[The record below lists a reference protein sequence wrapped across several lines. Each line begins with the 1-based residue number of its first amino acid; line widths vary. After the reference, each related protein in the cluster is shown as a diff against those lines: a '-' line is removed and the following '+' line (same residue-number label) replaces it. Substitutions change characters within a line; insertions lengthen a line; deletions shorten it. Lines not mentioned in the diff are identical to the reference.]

1 MRLTGFQS
9 GLDINQM
16 VSDLMKAQRMP
27 MNKLTQQKQLLE
39 WKRDDYRET
48 NRLLNDFRNL
58 SFDMTL
64 QRSYSQK
71 LVTSSNDKVSASATS
86 SAANV
91 SYTLSDVTIATAATN
106 SSSEPVMKV
115 GEKLAVST
123 SLWEQRDKFGAF
135 TNKTFPRTIVSAEN
149 SPVDS
154 INIGKNVDKNTL
166 PDIRIKPD
174 ADSPAELFKIV
185 DTPVLDPTKN
195 EAYYNEETGE
205 LVFSKPLPEGSIIRT
220 FDYASS
226 DFDFKITSYNQAGE
240 EVQKVFEF
248 NSTSTMND
256 IVSAINS
263 SDLGVTAF
271 YDEFNGGGLV
281 LAKREAG
288 AFNPTENDKQIKFEG
303 AFLTNTLKL
312 NQANETGGT
321 LASVTI
327 NGVETK
333 RNSNTFSINGVTF
346 NLKENMTGESA
357 VINVAN
363 DTDKTFNAV
372 KEYLTKYNELIEKI
386 NAKTGEPV
394 YRDYKPLSNE
404 EKEALSEKQIE
415 QWEEKARSGL
425 LRNDSILNS
434 GLGKMRSAMYETV
447 SDLNGQFDQLA
458 QLGVTTSIN
467 YRDKGKLVIDEDRL
481 RAAIEKDPNSVMNLF
496 TSNGEGDNGSA
507 GIARK
512 LRDAAEATIKG
523 IEARAGNATR
533 TAQQFTIGRE
543 LLNVDQR
550 ISAFERRMQ
559 TVEER
564 YWRQF
569 TAMEKAI
576 GQSNQQS
583 TQLMSQFFSG

>member
-64 QRSYSQK
+64 QRTYSQK
-71 LVTSSNDKVSASATS
+71 QVTSTNNKVSATATT

-91 SYTLSDVTIATAATN
+91 SYTITDAQVATVATN
-106 SSSEPVMKV
+106 SSTSSMME
-115 GEKLAVST
+115 GTNKLDT
-123 SLWEQRDKFGAF
+123 TKSLWEQRGEIANYDLLTPIVPATTLTGA
-135 TNKTFPRTIVSAEN
+135 TDRIQVGTGLDRDDMSLVKVKNSADEMITYTM
-149 SPVDS
+149 VDS
-154 INIGKNVDKNTL
+154 ADQFETGKNQ
-166 PDIRIKPD
+166 
-174 ADSPAELFKIV
+174 
-185 DTPVLDPTKN
+185 
-195 EAYYNEETGE
+195 AYYNETTGE
-205 LVFSKPLPEGSIIRT
+205 IVFNNTLDDGAVVEVPANYRFSIT
-220 FDYASS
+220 
-226 DFDFKITSYNQAGE
+226 TYNQAGE
-240 EVQKVFEF
+240 AQDNEF
-248 NSTSTMND
+248 NFHADTTMD
-256 IVSAINS
+256 EMVSKINAS
-263 SDLGVTAF
+263 SIGLTAF
-271 YDEFNGGGLV
+271 YDEYNGGLV
-281 LAKREAG
+281 LSKREAG
-288 AFNPTENDKQIKFEG
+288 NFNDAGREIEFQG
-303 AFLTNTLKL
+303 AFLTGVMNLD
-312 NQANETGGT
+312 QSNENGGT
-321 LASVTI
+321 AASVTI
-327 NGVETK
+327 NGVTTQ
-333 RNSNTFSINGVTF
+333 RNSNTFTINGVTF
-346 NLKENMTGESA
+346 NLKENMAPGESA
-357 VINVAN
+357 NINVAN
-363 DTDKTFNAV
+363 DTDQTFNAI
-372 KEYLTKYNELIEKI
+372 KDYITKYNELIEKI
-386 NAKTGEPV
+386 NGKTGEPV
-394 YRDYKPLSNE
+394 YRDYKPLSDE

-425 LRNDSILNS
+425 LRNDSILSS
-434 GLGKMRSAMYETV
+434 GLGKMRSALYENV
-447 SDLNGQFDQLA
+447 SGLTGQYDQLA
-458 QLGVTTSIN
+458 QLGITTSSN
-467 YRDKGKLVIDEDRL
+467 YRDKGKLIIDEDKL
-481 RAAIEKDPNSVMNLF
+481 KSAIANDPNSVMQMF
-496 TSNGEGDNGSA
+496 TSNGENGTGL

-512 LRDAAEATIKG
+512 LRDAAESTISG
-523 IEARAGNATR
+523 IEARAGNASR

>member
-64 QRSYSQK
+64 QRTYSQK
-71 LVTSSNDKVSASATS
+71 QITSTSDKVSATATT

-91 SYTLSDVTIATAATN
+91 SYTITDAQVATVATN
-106 SSSEPVMKV
+106 SSTATMME
-115 GEKLAVST
+115 GTNKLDT
-123 SLWEQRDKFGAF
+123 TKSLWEQRGEIANYDLLTPIVPATTLTGDTDRIQVGTGLDRDDMSLVKVKNSADEMITYTMVDGADQF
-135 TNKTFPRTIVSAEN
+135 ET
-149 SPVDS
+149 
-154 INIGKNVDKNTL
+154 GKNQ
-166 PDIRIKPD
+166 
-174 ADSPAELFKIV
+174 
-185 DTPVLDPTKN
+185 
-195 EAYYNEETGE
+195 AYYNETTGE
-205 LVFSKPLPEGSIIRT
+205 IVFNNTLDAGAVVEVPANYRFSIT
-220 FDYASS
+220 
-226 DFDFKITSYNQAGE
+226 TYNQAGE
-240 EVQKVFEF
+240 AQENEF
-248 NSTSTMND
+248 NFHADTMMDEIISKLNG
-256 IVSAINS
+256 S
-263 SDLGVTAF
+263 SLGLTAF
-271 YDEFNGGGLV
+271 YDEHNGGLV
-281 LAKREAG
+281 LSKREAG
-288 AFNPTENDKQIKFEG
+288 NFNGVGQEIEFQG
-303 AFLTNTLKL
+303 AFLIGVMNLD
-312 NQANETGGT
+312 QSNENGGT
-321 LASVTI
+321 AASVTI
-327 NGVETK
+327 NGITTQ
-333 RNSNTFSINGVTF
+333 RNSNTFTINGVTF
-346 NLKENMTGESA
+346 NLKENMSPGESA
-357 VINVAN
+357 NINVAN
-363 DTDKTFNAV
+363 DTDKTFNAI
-372 KEYLTKYNELIEKI
+372 KDYITKYNELIEKI
-386 NAKTGEPV
+386 NGKTGEPV
-394 YRDYKPLSNE
+394 YRDYKPLSDE

-434 GLGKMRSAMYETV
+434 GLGKMRSAMYESV
-447 SDLNGQFDQLA
+447 SGLSGQYDQLA
-458 QLGVTTSIN
+458 QLGITTSAN
-467 YRDKGKLVIDEDRL
+467 YRDKGKLLIDEDKL
-481 RAAIEKDPNSVMNLF
+481 RTAISTDPNSVMQMF
-496 TSNGEGDNGSA
+496 TSDGENGTGL

-512 LRDAAEATIKG
+512 LREAAGATISS

>member
-64 QRSYSQK
+64 QRTYSQK
-71 LVTSSNDKVSASATS
+71 TVISTNDKVSATASS
-86 SAANV
+86 SASNV
-91 SYTLSDVTIATAATN
+91 SYTLSDVQIAKVATN
-106 SSSEPVMKV
+106 SSTSSAMKD
-115 GEKLAVST
+115 ETTKLDGTT
-123 SLWEQRDKFGAF
+123 SLWEQRDKFGNF
-135 TNKTFPRTIVSAEN
+135 QTKTVSDAAIAN
-149 SPVDS
+149 GGSTFSLGGKVDGINLDS
-154 INIGKNVDKNTL
+154 ITVRMADDSTLVDYEVITTS
-166 PDIRIKPD
+166 PDD
-174 ADSPAELFKIV
+174 IV
-185 DTPVLDPTKN
+185 GNQVYL
-195 EAYYNEETGE
+195 NEETGE
-205 LVFSKPLPEGSIIRT
+205 FTFGSAFTEDVTVEPISVAA
-220 FDYASS
+220 FD
-226 DFDFKITSYNQAGE
+226 FEFKITTYNQAGDA
-240 EVQKVFEF
+240 VPQTFSF
-248 NSTSTMND
+248 NGDQTMDD
-256 IVSAINS
+256 IVTEINN
-263 SDLGVTAF
+263 SDLGLTAF
-271 YDEFNGGGLV
+271 YDEFKGGLV
-281 LAKREAG
+281 VAKREAG
-288 AFNPTENDKQIKFEG
+288 SFNPSDTGKEIEFEG
-303 AFLTNTLKL
+303 DFLTGVMNLD
-312 NQANETGGT
+312 QATETGGT
-321 LASVTI
+321 PATVTI
-327 NGVETK
+327 NGVVTE

-346 NLKENMTGESA
+346 TLKEDMPGQSA

-363 DTDKTFNAV
+363 DTDQTFDAV
-372 KEYLTKYNELIEKI
+372 KNYITKYNELIEKL

-394 YRDYKPLSNE
+394 YRDYKPLTDE
-404 EKEALSEKQIE
+404 EKEPLSEKQVE

-425 LRNDSILNS
+425 LRNDSILTS
-434 GLGKMRSAMYETV
+434 GLGKMRSALYESV
-447 SDLNGQFDQLA
+447 SGLSGQYDQLA
-458 QLGVTTSIN
+458 QLGITTSPN
-467 YRDKGKLVIDEDRL
+467 YRDKGKLLIDDDKL
-481 RAAIEKDPNSVMNLF
+481 KAAIANDPNSVMQMF
-496 TSNGEGDNGSA
+496 TSNGENDTGL

-512 LRDAAEATIKG
+512 LREAAGATISG

-559 TVEER
+559 TVEDR

-583 TQLMSQFFSG
+583 MQLMSQFTNG